1 MSDSGRIP
9 TNLRTLLIM
18 EAFSEANS
26 ALTAA
31 EIGRSI
37 GLAKPT
43 AHRLCQSLEAEGFL
57 VRQTGSKRFQPA
69 RRARS
74 MAGGLLYAASTHIA
88 RHQVLEELAREVGE
102 TVNFVV
108 PAETGM
114 RYLDRVET
122 DWPFRVQFGVGSDVP
137 FHCTASGKTFM
148 ASLAP
153 RARRTFVSALNLER
167 HTRHTHATTETLL
180 EDLEEIAE
188 RGYALD
194 KEEFIEGM
202 VAIAVPVFNPEGRF
216 AAALA
221 FHGPKNRVSLETAL
235 ARKDL
240 MIEGAHKLG
249 IALFS
254 D

>member
-1 MSDSGRIP
+1 M
-9 TNLRTLLIM
+9 
-18 EAFSEANS
+18 
-26 ALTAA
+26 TAA
-31 EIGRSI
+31 EIGRAI

-43 AHRLCQSLEAEGFL
+43 AHRLCQALEAEGFL
-57 VRQTGSKRFQPA
+57 VRQTGSKRFLPA
-69 RRARS
+69 RRSREMGA
-74 MAGGLLYAASTHIA
+74 GLLYSASSHIA

-108 PAETGM
+108 PADTGM

-148 ASLAP
+148 ASLTP
-153 RARRTFVSALNLER
+153 RARKSFVSSLELTQM
-167 HTRHTHATTETLL
+167 TRQTHVTAETLMA
-180 EDLEEIAE
+180 DLAEIAD

-194 KEEFIEGM
+194 QEEFIDGM

-221 FHGPKNRVSLETAL
+221 FHGPKNRVTVDSAL
-235 ARKDL
+235 ARKDIL
-240 MIEGAHKLG
+240 IAGAERLSK
-249 IALFS
+249 ALFS